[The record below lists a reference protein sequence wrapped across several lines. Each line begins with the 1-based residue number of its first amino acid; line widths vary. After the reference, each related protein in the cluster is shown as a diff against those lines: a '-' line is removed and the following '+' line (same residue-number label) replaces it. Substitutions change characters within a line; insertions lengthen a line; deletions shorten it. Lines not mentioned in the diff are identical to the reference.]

1 MLTEETANDM
11 SDTPSVI
18 WFVPK
23 KFKDEAMKIL
33 KFIAKGYISHCAKTK
48 VEIDLLFFV
57 HWKGCDNMHIKEKLQ
72 SIAKLPERET
82 VLTIVN
88 FRQLNV
94 RH

>member
-1 MLTEETANDM
+1 M

-33 KFIAKGYISHCAKTK
+33 KLIAKGYISHCAKAK
-48 VEIDLLFFV
+48 VEINLLFFV
-57 HWKGCDNMHIKEKLQ
+57 HLKGCDSMHIKEQLQ
-72 SIAKLPERET
+72 SIASLPECET

-88 FRQLNV
+88 FRQLKV